1 MLPLNKNH
9 NQSLRSKKMVKKHAN
24 TLDVSKNATAKCHDD
39 HIILRFYGMAERLA
53 CWEIGDS

>member
-1 MLPLNKNH
+1 
-9 NQSLRSKKMVKKHAN
+9 MVKKHAN
-24 TLDVSKNATAKCHDD
+24 TLDVSKNATAKCNDD